1 MLWFIP
7 ALIAAFSDST
17 KDYISKR
24 AMKKIN
30 HYLAAWSQMALTL
43 PFLLTVLIFAGIPKL
58 GPIFLEVLIANSIV
72 YVISVALY
80 MKAISKSP
88 LSLTLPMI
96 AFTPAFMLIT
106 GPLILGEFPKT
117 VGLIGILSIVV
128 GAYILKIKDIKK
140 DILSP
145 FISLAKEKGPLL
157 MFIVAILWSFTSVTG
172 KLLIEQ
178 SSPVF
183 AMVSIYSSST
193 IIFTVFTFIT
203 KKIKIKDIS
212 KNFKKIIGIG
222 FFTSLSDLS
231 LSFAFTMTF
240 AVYAI
245 AVKRLSILIGSFYGF
260 KFFKE
265 RDVVQ
270 RVSGS
275 ILMLAGIILIAL

>member
-24 AMKKIN
+24 AMKNIN

-43 PFLLTVLIFAGIPKL
+43 PFLLTALFFSGIPML
-58 GPIFLEVLIANSIV
+58 GPLFLEVLIANSIV

-96 AFTPAFMLIT
+96 AFTPAFMLLT

-117 VGLIGILSIVV
+117 AGLIGIMSIVM

-140 DILSP
+140 GILSP
-145 FISLAKEKGPLL
+145 FISLVKEKGPLL
-157 MFIVAILWSFTSVTG
+157 MFVVAILWSFTSVTG

-183 AMVSIYSSST
+183 AMVSIYSLSA
-193 IIFTVFTFIT
+193 IIFTTFTFLT
-203 KKIKIKDIS
+203 KKIKTKDIS
-212 KNFKKIIGIG
+212 KNFKKIISIG

-265 RDVVQ
+265 GDAIQ
-270 RVSGS
+270 RISGS
-275 ILMLAGIILIAL
+275 ILMLLGIILIAI